1 VWAVV
6 ADANRYFAGE
16 EPWAKKKTD
25 PKRME
30 TILYVTAEVVR
41 QIAILA
47 TPVTP
52 HAAEKLLEY
61 LGQDDD
67 AHTFKALG
75 EGGRLKP
82 GTVLPEPQGVFPR
95 YIPPEAESPPEK
107 PAKPKPEKQKK
118 APKDKAP
125 KDGE

>member
-1 VWAVV
+1 
-6 ADANRYFAGE
+6 
-16 EPWAKKKTD
+16 
-25 PKRME
+25 ME

-47 TPVTP
+47 APVTP
-52 HAAEKLLEY
+52 HAATKLLEY
-61 LGQDDD
+61 LGQDDA

-75 EGGRLKP
+75 EGGRLRP

-95 YIPPEAESPPEK
+95 YVAPEAEPAAEK
-107 PAKPKPEKQKK
+107 PPKPEKQKK

-125 KDGE
+125 KDKA